1 MYFEILVQIRSQTG
15 EALKCLYT
23 ILLMAVYWMTEA
35 LPLPITSMIP
45 MVRKSRCKGR
55 LLHLFLGGIAAS
67 GNNVYKG
74 GRYKLPEWHQL
85 YGKFL
90 R

>member
-1 MYFEILVQIRSQTG
+1 MKMTLDYSFKSS
-15 EALKCLYT
+15 T
-23 ILLMAVYWMTEA
+23 I
-35 LPLPITSMIP
+35 
-45 MVRKSRCKGR
+45 
-55 LLHLFLGGIAAS
+55 HLFLGGIAAS